1 LSAKAAIAE
10 TESSAA
16 RGRVADYF
24 ALTKPRVVLM
34 VLVTTLAG
42 FYLGALGS
50 FDFRLAFNL
59 LAGTA
64 MAAAGTLAL
73 NQYLERD
80 VDALMRRTRHRPLPD
95 GRMRPVEA
103 LIFGFAITA
112 SGFCYLALA
121 TNWLCTGVT
130 AAITVI
136 YLLAYTPLK
145 RVSWVCDIIGAIPG
159 ALPPVAG
166 WAAARGSIDALP
178 IVMFGIMFLW
188 QLPHTF
194 AVARLYRE
202 DYTLAGIHLLPPDTR
217 WGNPSDLV
225 VIAASIALIA
235 VSVAPSLMGF
245 EGRPYLVAAAVL
257 GAGMMAYAIAMVRA
271 PGQAH
276 PARRLL
282 FASLVYLPVV
292 LLMMVIDRI

>member
-1 LSAKAAIAE
+1 LNAKVALADS
-10 TESSAA
+10 ESSSA
-16 RGRVADYF
+16 RGRLADYL

-42 FYLGALGS
+42 FYLGVIGG
-50 FDFRLAFNL
+50 FEFRLAFNL
-59 LAGTA
+59 MLGTA
-64 MAAAGTLAL
+64 LAAAGTLAL
-73 NQYLERD
+73 NQYVERD

-95 GRMRPVEA
+95 GRMRPIEA
-103 LIFGFAITA
+103 LIFGAAITA
-112 SGFCYLALA
+112 AGFAYLAVT

-145 RVSWVCDIIGAIPG
+145 RVSWLCDIVGAIPG

-166 WAAARGSIDALP
+166 WAAARGSLDALP
-178 IVMFGIMFLW
+178 VVMFSIMFLW

-202 DYTLAGIHLLPPDTR
+202 DYTRAGIHLLPSDTR

-225 VIAASIALIA
+225 VISASIGLIA
-235 VSVAPSLMGF
+235 VSIAPALMGF
-245 EGRPYLVAAAVL
+245 EGTPYLAAAAML
-257 GAGMMAYAIAMVRA
+257 GAGMLAFAIAMVRA
-271 PGQAH
+271 PGRAQA
-276 PARRLL
+276 ARRLL

-292 LLMMVIDRI
+292 LLMMVVDRI

>member
-1 LSAKAAIAE
+1 MNAKAALADSQ
-10 TESSAA
+10 SSAV
-16 RGRVADYF
+16 RGRLADYLE
-24 ALTKPRVVLM
+24 LTKPRVVLM

-42 FYLGALGS
+42 FYLGGIGGFEFLT
-50 FDFRLAFNL
+50 AFNL
-59 LAGTA
+59 LVGTA

-73 NQYLERD
+73 NQYVERD

-95 GRMRPVEA
+95 GRMRPSQA
-103 LIFGFAITA
+103 LVFAVAITA
-112 SGFCYLALA
+112 AGFAYLALT
-121 TNWLCTGVT
+121 TNWMCTAVT

-145 RVSWVCDIIGAIPG
+145 RVSWACDIVGAIPG

-166 WAAARGSIDALP
+166 WVAARASIDALP
-178 IVMFGIMFLW
+178 IVMFAIMFLW

-202 DYTLAGIHLLPPDTR
+202 DYTRAGIHLLPPDTR

-225 VIAASIALIA
+225 AIAASIGLVA
-235 VSVAPSLMGF
+235 VSVAPSLMGL
-245 EGRPYLVAAAVL
+245 EGTPYLAAAAVL
-257 GAGMMAYAIAMVRA
+257 GAGMLGFAIAMVRA
-271 PGQAH
+271 PRHA
-276 PARRLL
+276 PAARRLL

-292 LLMMVIDRI
+292 LLMMVVDRI

>member
-1 LSAKAAIAE
+1 LNAKAALAE
-10 TESSAA
+10 SQSSAV
-16 RGRVADYF
+16 RGRLADYLE
-24 ALTKPRVVLM
+24 LTKPRVVLM

-42 FYLGALGS
+42 FYLGTTGG
-50 FDFRLAFNL
+50 FEFRTAFNL
-59 LAGTA
+59 LLGTA

-73 NQYLERD
+73 NQYVERD

-95 GRMRPVEA
+95 GRMRPVQA
-103 LIFGFAITA
+103 LVFGIALTATGFA
-112 SGFCYLALA
+112 YLAMT
-121 TNWLCTGVT
+121 TNWMCTAVT

-145 RVSWVCDIIGAIPG
+145 RVSWACDIVGAIPG

-166 WAAARGSIDALP
+166 WVAARASIDAMP
-178 IVMFGIMFLW
+178 IVMFAIMFLW

-202 DYTLAGIHLLPPDTR
+202 DYTRAGIHLLPPDTR

-225 VIAASIALIA
+225 AICASIALVA
-235 VSVAPSLMGF
+235 VSIAPSLIGL
-245 EGRPYLVAAAVL
+245 EGAPYLAAAAVL
-257 GAGMMAYAIAMVRA
+257 GAGMLGFAIAMVRA
-271 PGQAH
+271 PGRAQA
-276 PARRLL
+276 ARRLL